1 MRKPKI
7 LDLFCCQGGA
17 GVGYSLAGFDVVGV
31 DINPQPKYPFSFFQ
45 SDALSFDLSGFDAV
59 HASPPCQRYSNLTP
73 EQSKKNHPDLISSVR
88 EKLVASGLPYI
99 IENVAGAKRELLD
112 PVMLCGSMFGL
123 RTRRHRFF
131 ECSFAVVAPCV
142 CDHSIMPL
150 LVTTASKASRSL
162 RHSLGIKPKSVQNAV
177 QAYGINW
184 MNFSGLKEAIPP
196 AYTEYLGKQL
206 RAHVLC
212 AERLPDTKEAR
223 LTAYNTPMAGGVPP
237 QICEAQT
244 SP

>member
-17 GVGYSLAGFDVVGV
+17 GVGYSLVGFDVVGV

-45 SDALSFDLSGFDAV
+45 ADALSFDLSGFDAV

-88 EKLVASGLPYI
+88 EKLIASGLPYV
-99 IENVAGAKRELLD
+99 IENVAGAKRELLN

-131 ECSFAVVAPCV
+131 ECSFPVVAPCV
-142 CDHSIMPL
+142 CDHSVMPL
-150 LVTTASKASRSL
+150 LVTTASKASRAL
-162 RHSLGIKPKSVQNAV
+162 RASLGVKPKSVTNAPL
-177 QAYGINW
+177 AYGINW
-184 MNFSGLKEAIPP
+184 MDFNGLKEAIPP
-196 AYTEYLGKQL
+196 AYTEYIGKQL

-223 LTAYNTPMAGGVPP
+223 LTAYNSAMPGEAPE
-237 QICEAQT
+237 ICEAQT
-244 SP
+244 SA